1 MTSGPVMMRLD
12 HDRLHFQHG
21 PIDLIIHAE
30 GPVEAVEAA
39 YAQAWKR
46 FGTVLH
52 ELVYELPLLRLPL
65 TEVPPEFEGEV
76 AATMLWSVWPFR
88 DHYITPMAAVAG
100 SVAEEVLAAMVL
112 ATPIRRGMVNNG
124 GDIAIY
130 LAEDERLT
138 VGVVERPDFPNM
150 AGTITIEWNDPSR
163 GIATSGWRGRS
174 QSLGIADAVT
184 VIARKAGM
192 ADAAATMIANAVNT
206 DHPAIMRA
214 PASTVV
220 DDTDLGDTPVTI
232 DVGELPPDA
241 LTEALDNGEKEARR
255 LQELGLI
262 DGAVLLLQGEHR
274 VIGEHASRALIEVR
288 KWY

>member
-1 MTSGPVMMRLD
+1 MMRLD
-12 HDRLHFQHG
+12 DDRLHFQHG
-21 PIDLIIHAE
+21 PIDLIVLAE

-52 ELVYELPLLRLPL
+52 ELVAELPMLRLPV
-65 TEVPPEFEGEV
+65 TGEMPAFEGEV
-76 AATMLWSVWPFR
+76 AATMYWSTWPFR
-88 DHYITPMAAVAG
+88 DQFITPMAAVAG

-130 LAEDERLT
+130 LANEEKLT
-138 VGVVERPDFPNM
+138 VGVVERPDFPKM
-150 AGTITIEWNDPSR
+150 AGTITIESSDPSR

-174 QSLGIADAVT
+174 QSLGIADAAT
-184 VIARKAGM
+184 IIARKAGM
-192 ADAAATMIANAVNT
+192 ADAAATIVGNAVNI
-206 DHPAIMRA
+206 DHPAILRA
-214 PASTVV
+214 PAASVV
-220 DDTDLGDTPVTI
+220 DDTDLGDIPVTI
-232 DVGELPPDA
+232 DVGDLPPEA
-241 LTEALDNGEKEARR
+241 VAEALENGEKEARR

-274 VIGEHASRALIEVR
+274 VIGEHATRALIEVR